1 VQILYVYPVFRIRRT
16 TMKVHV
22 TPLLSKGILKQKWMC
37 AMGNARGILYVNS
50 KHDNLLRRTTR
61 VAELKETD
69 DGRGWPWLLF
79 DVQLVWAKGSQ
90 FLLSGYER
98 RIEGIDTAVNTLQI
112 WFVSVPAPGDLPG
125 VAQTEVA
132 AAEPTDEQIEEALA
146 EASV

>member
-1 VQILYVYPVFRIRRT
+1 
-16 TMKVHV
+16 MKVHV

-37 AMGNARGILYVNS
+37 AMGNARGILYVNP
-50 KHDNLLRRTTR
+50 KHDNRLRRTTR

-98 RIEGIDTAVNTLQI
+98 RIEGIEN
-112 WFVSVPAPGDLPG
+112 FVGGERRQRQPRQNGRTQENPQHPHGFAPWVLGANLADSRRLARPGPPAAPIFRTSRRL
-125 VAQTEVA
+125 
-132 AAEPTDEQIEEALA
+132 
-146 EASV
+146 